1 MVRLALG
8 SEAVPRPVA
17 VVPHTHWDREWY
29 APFPAFRQQLVELLD
44 GLLPT
49 LEADPSCRHF
59 LLDGQMAM
67 VDDYLA
73 VRPEAAATLRR
84 LNGAGRISLGPW
96 YVLMDEF
103 LVSGETI
110 VRDLQL
116 GLERAAALGG
126 AMDVGY
132 LPDMFGHVA
141 QVPQLL
147 RLAGIEHAVVW
158 RGVPA
163 AVAGTAFTWTA
174 LDGSSVR
181 AEYLATGYHNGMGM
195 PDDPEELLA
204 RIRRY
209 VDELG
214 PRLDGDPLLWMNG
227 SDHTMP
233 EPWIGR
239 VVAEADDRA
248 ADLELR
254 VTSLA
259 EHLAAAPAPTTEVRG
274 ELRSGARA
282 NLLAGTTSNRVDVK
296 QAAAAAERALERRAE
311 PLCALF
317 VPPDRWPA
325 ALFEEAWLA
334 VVRNA
339 AHDSICACSA
349 DEVVDAV
356 LHRYAEARATA
367 DGLARTAL
375 RWVGLALGV
384 DGPVAVNTTGRS
396 RSGVVEL
403 EVPGT
408 GAVEG
413 AQVVA
418 ERPAALYDRTAPGR
432 DLDGL
437 LAPLHVQEVA
447 PETYVVAVD
456 IDERPDRVEVTMG
469 AGPDLIESH
478 AVAEQRLAL
487 EALAASRPE
496 TPFRVVV
503 TQAPSRR
510 VLVRVADVPAF
521 GWAAWAPGPLDV
533 PPVTADGT
541 GLANG
546 LVAVGLDPAD
556 GTFSIDGHRG
566 LGRLVDGG
574 DRGDTYT
581 YDPPRD
587 DRLVDAPESVVVEV
601 AEAGPVRG
609 RLVVRAR
616 YRWPE
621 ELAEGLQA
629 RAGDR
634 EVEVRTT
641 VELRAGERVV
651 RVTTE
656 LDNTVRDHRLRVH
669 LPLPRRSATSVAET
683 AFGAVE
689 RGTAAEGGPTEHPLP
704 TFPSRRFV
712 SAGGLTVVH
721 DGLQEYE
728 LVDVAA
734 DGTAGELALTLLR
747 CTGILSRV
755 EVGNR
760 PLPAGPALRLEGPQ
774 LAGRRTL
781 RWAVAVGDDVD
792 PWALADDVLLPLDV
806 VEGAGAGHLP
816 ERGSALVVT
825 GAEVS
830 AVVRRAG
837 ALEVRVHN
845 PSPDTTTVS
854 FPGRAGWLVDLRG
867 RALEP
872 FDGAFP
878 LGPWAVATARLTE
891 A

>member
-1 MVRLALG
+1 V
-8 SEAVPRPVA
+8 RPVA

-29 APFPAFRQQLVELLD
+29 APFPTFRQRLVELLD
-44 GLLPT
+44 GLLPA
-49 LEADPSCRHF
+49 LEDDPPYGHF
-59 LLDGQMAM
+59 LLDGQLAM

-73 VRPEAAATLRR
+73 VRPEAAELVRR
-84 LNGAGRISLGPW
+84 LNAAGRVSIGPW

-110 VRDLQL
+110 VRDLQV
-116 GLERAAALGG
+116 GLARAAELGG
-126 AMDVGY
+126 AMEVGY

-141 QVPQLL
+141 QMPQLL
-147 RLAGIEHAVVW
+147 RLAGMEHAVVW

-163 AVAGTAFTWTA
+163 AVDGAAFTWTA

-195 PDDPEELLA
+195 PSDPDVLLT
-204 RIRRY
+204 RIRHY

-214 PRLDGDPLLWMNG
+214 TRLDGGPLLWMTG
-227 SDHTMP
+227 SDHTVP

-239 VVAEADDRA
+239 VVAEADARA
-248 ADLELR
+248 DDLALR

-259 EHLAAAPAPTTEVRG
+259 DHLAAAPVPTTEVRG

-317 VPPDRWPA
+317 VPPDDWPG
-325 ALFEEAWLA
+325 ALLEQAWLA

-356 LHRYAEARATA
+356 RHRYAEARATA
-367 DGLARTAL
+367 DALAASAL
-375 RWVGLALGV
+375 RWLGLALTV

-396 RSGVVEL
+396 RSGVIEL

-408 GAVEG
+408 GPIEG

-418 ERPAALYDRTAPGR
+418 ERPASLYDRTAPGR
-432 DLDGL
+432 DLPGL

-447 PETYVVAVD
+447 PGTYISAVT
-456 IDERPDRVEVTMG
+456 IEEGPDRVDVRMQ
-469 AGPDLIESH
+469 ANPDLIESH
-478 AVAEQRLAL
+478 AVADQRLAL
-487 EALAASRPE
+487 GALAASRPE

-510 VLVRVADVPAF
+510 VLVRVPDVPAF
-521 GWAAWAPGPLDV
+521 GWAAWSPGPLDV
-533 PPVTADGT
+533 EPVTVSGT
-541 GLANG
+541 RVANG
-546 LVAVGLDPAD
+546 RATVEVDAAD
-556 GTFSIDGHRG
+556 GTFAIDGHGR

-587 DRLVDAPESVVVEV
+587 DRVVDTPESVAVEV
-601 AEAGPVRG
+601 LESGPVRG
-609 RLVVRAR
+609 RLLVIAR
-616 YRWPE
+616 YKWPE
-621 ELAEGLQA
+621 ALDEGTQA
-629 RAGDR
+629 RAGER
-634 EVEVRTT
+634 EVVVRTT
-641 VELRAGERVV
+641 LELRAGERAV
-651 RVTTE
+651 RVATV
-656 LDNTVRDHRLRVH
+656 LDNVVRDHRLRVH
-669 LPLPRRSATSVAET
+669 LPLPRRAATSVAET
-683 AFGAVE
+683 AFGTVE
-689 RGTAAEGGPTEHPLP
+689 RGTAAEGGPTERPLP

-728 LVDVAA
+728 LVDVAD
-734 DGTAGELALTLLR
+734 DGTAGELAVTLLR
-747 CTGILSRV
+747 CTGLLSRV

-760 PLPAGPALRLEGPQ
+760 PLPAGPPFPLEGPQ
-774 LAGRRTL
+774 LAGRQVL

-792 PWALADDVLLPLDV
+792 PWALADDVLVPLDV
-806 VEGAGAGHLP
+806 AEGDGRGHLP
-816 ERGSALVVT
+816 ARGSALEVS

-830 AVVRRAG
+830 AVVRRDA
-837 ALEVRVHN
+837 ALEVRMHN
-845 PSPDTTTVS
+845 PSPEPTTVS
-854 FPGRAGWLVDLRG
+854 FPGRTGHLVDLRG
-867 RALEP
+867 GDLAP
-872 FDGAFP
+872 FTGSFP
-878 LGPWAVATARLTE
+878 LGPWAVATARLTDP

>member
-1 MVRLALG
+1 
-8 SEAVPRPVA
+8 VPRPVA

-44 GLLPT
+44 GLLPS

-73 VRPEAAATLRR
+73 VRPEAASTLRR

-110 VRDLQL
+110 VRNLQL

-163 AVAGTAFTWTA
+163 AVEGTAFRWTA

-195 PDDPEELLA
+195 PPEPDVLLT

-214 PRLDGDPLLWMNG
+214 PRLDGGPLLWMNG
-227 SDHTMP
+227 SDHTVP

-239 VVAEADDRA
+239 VVAEADARA
-248 ADLELR
+248 GDLDLR
-254 VTSLA
+254 VTSLV
-259 EHLAAAPAPTTEVRG
+259 EHLAAAPPATTEVRG

-325 ALFEEAWLA
+325 ALLEEAWLA

-367 DGLARTAL
+367 DGLAVTAL
-375 RWVGLALGV
+375 RWVGLAVGAG
-384 DGPVAVNTTGRS
+384 GPVAVNATGRA

-403 EVPGT
+403 VVPGT
-408 GAVEG
+408 DPIEG
-413 AQVVA
+413 AQVVG
-418 ERPAALYDRTAPGR
+418 ERRAALYDRTAPGR
-432 DLDGL
+432 DLAEL

-447 PETYVVAVD
+447 PDTYVVAVR
-456 IDERPDRVEVTMG
+456 IDEQPDRVDVAMRAG
-469 AGPDLIESH
+469 ADLIESH

-503 TQAPSRR
+503 TQEPSQR
-510 VLVRVADVPAF
+510 VLVRVADVPAL
-521 GWAAWAPGPLDV
+521 GWAAWSPGPLDV
-533 PPVTADGT
+533 PPVTASGT
-541 GLANG
+541 ELANG
-546 LVAVGLDPAD
+546 LVTVAVDPGD
-556 GTFSIDGHRG
+556 GTFSIDGHAG

-581 YDPPRD
+581 YDPPQD
-587 DRLVDAPESVVVEV
+587 DRVVDAPESVHVEV

-609 RLVVRAR
+609 RLVVTAT
-616 YRWPE
+616 YRWPHG
-621 ELAEGLQA
+621 LAPSTQA
-629 RAGDR
+629 RAGER
-634 EVEVRTT
+634 QVEVRTT
-641 VELRAGERVV
+641 LELRAGERAL

-656 LDNTVRDHRLRVH
+656 LDNIVRDHRLRVH
-669 LPLPRRSATSVAET
+669 LPLPSRAATSVAET

-689 RGTAAEGGPTEHPLP
+689 RGTAAEGGPTERPLP

-712 SAGGLTVVH
+712 SAGGVTVVH

-728 LVDVAA
+728 LVDV
-734 DGTAGELALTLLR
+734 DGEGTAGELALTLLR
-747 CTGILSRV
+747 CTGLLSRV

-760 PLPAGPALRLEGPQ
+760 PLPAGPAVPLEGPQ

-806 VEGAGAGHLP
+806 VEAGSTGHQP
-816 ERGSALVVT
+816 ARGSALEVT

-845 PSPDTTTVS
+845 PSTEATTVS
-854 FPGRAGWLVDLRG
+854 FPGRSGWLVDLRG

-878 LGPWAVATARLTE
+878 LGPWAIATARVRE
-891 A
+891 DSG